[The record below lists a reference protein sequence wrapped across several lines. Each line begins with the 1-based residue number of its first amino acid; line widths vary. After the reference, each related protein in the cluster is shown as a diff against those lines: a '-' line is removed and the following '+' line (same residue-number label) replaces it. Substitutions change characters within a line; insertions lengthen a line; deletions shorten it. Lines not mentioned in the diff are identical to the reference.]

1 MISQNELMEIS
12 DVRQVMAELIK
23 EEHVPQAIVYAAQ
36 ETVSGM
42 CRDASEFGITNAEV
56 VKAVLRPVFSKRRGC
71 ECSSC
76 KSRRSESHMSWR
88 VIGVSLG
95 T

>member
-1 MISQNELMEIS
+1 MNAQTGLMEIS

-42 CRDASEFGITNAEV
+42 CRDASELGITQAEV
-56 VKAVLRPVFSKRRGC
+56 IRAVLRPVFSKRRGC
-71 ECSSC
+71 GCSSC
-76 KSRRSESHMSWR
+76 KSRRSESRVSCR
-88 VIGVSLG
+88 VIGVGLG
-95 T
+95 D